1 MSDKDLLQ
9 NHNEVQIL
17 LPNNCCFSKYKFENI
32 KEETIEQIIYT
43 TTTIKEVKI
52 CFSGIENNLWRYQVL
67 CVNLDIEAKHISST
81 TILKKQINVFD
92 ELIFYVNQNGTII
105 DIFNLDQLQK
115 RWQEAKVA
123 LHNKNQGSILDDFIA
138 DTDELLKDKKNV
150 LKYISSKEMYG
161 LYFNGCWGYHD
172 ITKPRFEG
180 LMLNIEKRKIYDQHT
195 KHLQQPYS
203 HDVQVIYNTADEQKV
218 QESFFEYKN
227 HKLVEAFL
235 EINEPDIN
243 SKYSIVCLTI

>member
-1 MSDKDLLQ
+1 MVSKHILQ
-9 NHNEVQIL
+9 SHNEVQIL
-17 LPNNCCFSKYKFENI
+17 LPSNVCINEYQFISIITMLLNDRLYK
-32 KEETIEQIIYT
+32 TS
-43 TTTIKEVKI
+43 TIKEVKI

-105 DIFNLDQLQK
+105 DILNLDQLQK

-161 LYFNGCWGYHD
+161 LYFNSCWGYHD

-243 SKYSIVCLTI
+243 SKYSIICQTI